1 MNATIVMKRFFFLAV
16 LFAVTIS
23 SVMSQDLI
31 VRQDGETIK
40 AYRTDVGKSTVYY
53 QLEDN
58 DESPILSISKSEV
71 LIIKMQDGTKIVMD
85 EEESKTIA
93 ENDVV
98 QNEYVPRLPVES
110 VADPEAIAKAEIG
123 SLIEF
128 YDGSKGVVFYLDG
141 NGHGLAVC
149 LYQFSEYWQNTA
161 SWYDCIDV
169 EAIPNEKNKSMQM
182 GLGAVYCDA
191 AIKQCRLEELP
202 AIQWCRSYGSD
213 WYLPSLGELYE
224 LLVVSNL
231 AKGTEGPI
239 SHILKANGGD
249 TIYDSFYYLSSSEDD
264 NTNVYSI
271 IGSGEMAIVK
281 KYYPYPC
288 RAIRMF

>member
-1 MNATIVMKRFFFLAV
+1 MNVEKAMKR
-16 LFAVTIS
+16 LFAVVVLLALSITEA
-23 SVMSQDLI
+23 MAQDLI
-31 VRQDGETIK
+31 VKQDGVTIK
-40 AYRTDVGKSTVYY
+40 AYRTDIGKSTVYY

-58 DESPILSISKSEV
+58 ERSPISSISKSEV
-71 LIIKMQDGTKIVMD
+71 LIIKMQDGTKIVMN

-110 VADPEAIAKAEIG
+110 GADPEAIAKAEIG

-149 LYQFSEYWQNTA
+149 LYHFSEYWQNTG

-182 GLGAVYCDA
+182 GLGVAYCNA
-191 AIKQCRLEELP
+191 AIKQCRLENLP
-202 AIQWCRSYGSD
+202 AIQWCRSFGSD

-231 AKGTEGPI
+231 AKGTGGPI

-249 TIYDSFYYLSSSEDD
+249 PIQDSF
-264 NTNVYSI
+264 I
-271 IGSGEMAIVK
+271 IFRVLRTI
-281 KYYPYPC
+281 
-288 RAIRMF
+288 IRIIFNKGIW